1 MRLFSSFP
9 LVRLPLKRREN
20 GLKLFS
26 PWGRQLRKARNSNEM
41 RVFFLATAKAWG
53 ILLTAHQCPL
63 MSKAASGNDEPVMHS
78 HPG

>member
-26 PWGRQLRKARNSNEM
+26 PWGRQIE
-41 RVFFLATAKAWG
+41 
-53 ILLTAHQCPL
+53 
-63 MSKAASGNDEPVMHS
+63 KAATGQVAAFCGLGPVAWDVAVR
-78 HPG
+78 PDQLPVAT